1 MDFTV
6 RGRSSSYPDEKV
18 NPDAIPLSLLRYWK
32 DTYMDE
38 IEQGFQKL
46 VDRIAE
52 IEGKKEEKATLSE
65 KVRKNDAALLGRMA
79 KSAAPLIPGIGLN
92 MVQRGKQDTKGEL
105 YDTSFTRKK
114 MIVLGKTE
122 PAEFRPDNPSKKVDD
137 QFCVLSEDGKF
148 YELMYS
154 FDGFMVDS
162 YLNPLTPREALDRY
176 GLEVM
181 RMLYHAL
188 HDYLKEEEE
197 LIKALRVTIDFVFP
211 AKSPE
216 KTPEQP

>member
-1 MDFTV
+1 
-6 RGRSSSYPDEKV
+6 
-18 NPDAIPLSLLRYWK
+18 
-32 DTYMDE
+32 MDE

-52 IEGKKEEKATLSE
+52 IEKMKEEKAQLSE
-65 KVRKNDAALLGRMA
+65 KVRKNDAALLARMA
-79 KSAAPLIPGIGLN
+79 KKTVPLIPDIGLN
-92 MVQRGKQDTKGEL
+92 MLQRGKQDTRGEL

-114 MIVLGKTE
+114 MLVLGKTE

-137 QFCVLSEDGKF
+137 QFCLLSEDGKF

-154 FDGFMVDS
+154 FDGFLVDS

-176 GLEVM
+176 GLDVM

-188 HDYLKEEEE
+188 HDYLKGEEE
-197 LIKALRVTIDFVFP
+197 IIRALRVTLDFIF
-211 AKSPE
+211 PE
-216 KTPEQP
+216 KTPEKKGETP